1 MAKVVA
7 NNAQT
12 AATEVLAGLVERVTF
27 HNLRREPTDDG
38 KDSESSCLSDRFCK
52 RVGTAVPR
60 NSMHKRTF
68 AKGSKPGMTGL
79 LLGYA
84 RVSKA
89 DDQTNTAQ
97 RVSEK
102 FYADTIRLRMS
113 RVAAISII
121 ASDVWTRNS

>member
-89 DDQTNTAQ
+89 DDQTNTALSGVQ
-97 RVSEK
+97 EVLCGHNPIEDEPRRC
-102 FYADTIRLRMS
+102 DIDHRL
-113 RVAAISII
+113 
-121 ASDVWTRNS
+121 

>member
-1 MAKVVA
+1 VRSGTHLTDRLG
-7 NNAQT
+7 QQ
-12 AATEVLAGLVERVTF
+12 
-27 HNLRREPTDDG
+27 HLRREPTDDG
-38 KDSESSCLSDRFCK
+38 RDSESSCLSDRFCK
-52 RVGTAVPR
+52 RVLKGEPPGTAVRR

-79 LLGYA
+79 LLDYA

>member
-1 MAKVVA
+1 VIGSAHGNCKVSRPFMA
-7 NNAQT
+7 
-12 AATEVLAGLVERVTF
+12 GY
-27 HNLRREPTDDG
+27 
-38 KDSESSCLSDRFCK
+38 SEIRCLSDRFREGVLK
-52 RVGTAVPR
+52 GKSSGTAVPP
-60 NSMHKRTF
+60 SGMHKRTF